1 MCDKNLFFDKMCDK
15 NLFFDKM
22 CDKNLFF
29 DKMLDKNLFFD
40 KMCDKNLLNI
50 LPFGNHTR
58 LPRSADLDQPASRD
72 LFQKR

>member
-1 MCDKNLFFDKMCDK
+1 MCDKNLFFDKMC
-15 NLFFDKM
+15 
-22 CDKNLFF
+22 
-29 DKMLDKNLFFD
+29 DKNLFFD

-58 LPRSADLDQPASRD
+58 LPRSVDLDQPASRD